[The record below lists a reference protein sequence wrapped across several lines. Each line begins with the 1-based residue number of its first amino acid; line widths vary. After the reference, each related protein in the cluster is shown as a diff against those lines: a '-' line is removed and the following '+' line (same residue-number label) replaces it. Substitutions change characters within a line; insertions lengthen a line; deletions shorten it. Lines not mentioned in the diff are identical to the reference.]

1 MVKAFEDIKAALAV
15 LNAEAEGC
23 CSEPFSDAD
32 PLAGLGDGCLDI
44 LAGARAAEAGFAA
57 LKARAAVTYADTAQL
72 IAGPEAPVQ
81 ALEMSVAAE
90 IGALLALGPRA
101 AGAFL
106 AASHAI
112 TKERPLTFS
121 ALQAGTITWPHALV
135 MAEETAGLD
144 PAGAAAL
151 ESHFLDPEVSRP
163 STAAPVGE
171 LPAYR
176 FRAKARKWRERHH
189 PESIEKRH
197 AKCAADRRMEYT
209 PDRDGMARVSL
220 YVPADQASAI
230 WNRTTALARG
240 LQGPDEPRTM
250 TQLRPDI
257 VASILLGA
265 GTALHPGPETS
276 PEQSST
282 EPSSTGQASTEQSGA
297 GQASTEQS
305 GAGQASTE
313 QSGAGQASTE
323 QSGAGESAPAAGK
336 PGETHAGAGLGD
348 VPVPRAD
355 VLVTVPVLALFGIT
369 DEPANLDGYGPIP
382 ASMARTLVANGA
394 SSFYRVLVDP
404 RDGAPLEIGRT
415 SYRLTKAMKKALQ
428 LRDGRCTFPGCNNPS
443 MDNEADHLQAWQHG
457 GTTGIGNLAQ
467 LCPKHHRLK
476 HSTGWTPTA
485 ATQNEPPGWT
495 SPTGRHYKA
504 EHHDWE
510 PPRWPQQLKPG
521 QLGHAR
527 INPTCLPPDF
537 VYGPSPGEQE
547 LERFLHAPP
556 A

>member
-1 MVKAFEDIKAALAV
+1 MGKAAVVKAFEDIKAALAV

-23 CSEPFSDAD
+23 GSELFSDAD

-44 LAGARAAEAGFAA
+44 LAGARVAEAGFAA

-81 ALEMSVAAE
+81 ALEMAVAAE

-106 AASHAI
+106 AASHAVA
-112 TKERPLTFS
+112 KERPLTFS

-135 MAEETAGLD
+135 VVEETAGLD

-151 ESHFLDPEVSRP
+151 EAHFLDPEVPRP
-163 STAAPVGE
+163 ATAAPVGE

-176 FRAKARKWRERHH
+176 FRAKASKWRERHH
-189 PESIEKRH
+189 PESLEKRH

-230 WNRTTALARG
+230 WNRTTAIARG

-257 VASILLGA
+257 AASILLGA
-265 GTALHPGPETS
+265 GTALHAGPETS
-276 PEQSST
+276 TEHSNTGESS
-282 EPSSTGQASTEQSGA
+282 A

-305 GAGQASTE
+305 GAGQASTG
-313 QSGAGQASTE
+313 QSGAGGSD
-323 QSGAGESAPAAGK
+323 PAAGR
-336 PGETHAGAGLGD
+336 PGETYAGAGLGD
-348 VPVPRAD
+348 VPVPKAD

-382 ASMARTLVANGA
+382 ASMARTLVADGA
-394 SSFYRVLVDP
+394 TSFYRVLVDP

-428 LRDGRCTFPGCNNPS
+428 IRDGKCTFPGCNNPS
-443 MDNEADHLQAWQHG
+443 PDNDTDHLQAWQHG
-457 GTTGIGNLAQ
+457 GTTGISNLAQ

-476 HSTGWTPTA
+476 HNSGWEPTP

-510 PPRWPQQLKPG
+510 PPHWPAQLAPPWKGAWPSRSSPG
-521 QLGHAR
+521 D
-527 INPTCLPPDF
+527 PPHF
-537 VYGPSPGEQE
+537 VYRCSIGEDY
-547 LERFLHAPP
+547 LERFLHGSS
-556 A
+556 

>member
-1 MVKAFEDIKAALAV
+1 MGKAAVVKAFEDINAALAV

-23 CSEPFSDAD
+23 GAEPFSDAD
-32 PLAGLGDGCLDI
+32 PMAGLGDGCLDI
-44 LAGARAAEAGFAA
+44 LAGARTAEAGFAA
-57 LKARAAVTYADTAQL
+57 VKARAAVTYADTAHA
-72 IAGPEAPVQ
+72 IAGPDMPVH
-81 ALEMSVAAE
+81 ALEMAVAAE
-90 IGALLALGPRA
+90 VGALLALGPRA

-106 AASHAI
+106 ATSHAVA
-112 TKERPLTFS
+112 KELPLTFS

-135 MAEETAGLD
+135 MVEETAGLD

-151 ESHFLDPEVSRP
+151 EAHFLDPEVPRP
-163 STAAPVGE
+163 PTAAPVGE

-189 PESIEKRH
+189 PESLEKRH

-257 VASILLGA
+257 AASLLLGA

-276 PEQSST
+276 TGQSSL
-282 EPSSTGQASTEQSGA
+282 GQSGA
-297 GQASTEQS
+297 GQAGTGQSSLGQS
-305 GAGQASTE
+305 GA
-313 QSGAGQASTE
+313 
-323 QSGAGESAPAAGK
+323 AAGK
-336 PGETHAGAGLGD
+336 PGETYAGAALGN
-348 VPVPRAD
+348 VPAPKAD
-355 VLVTVPVLALFGIT
+355 VLVTVPALSLMGTT
-369 DEPANLDGYGPIP
+369 DEPAILDGYGPIP
-382 ASMARTLVANGA
+382 ASMARKLVEGGA
-394 SSFYRVLVDP
+394 TSFYRVLVDP

-415 SYRLTKAMKKALQ
+415 SYRLTKAMKRALQ

-443 MDNEADHLQAWQHG
+443 LDNEADHLQAWQHG
-457 GTTGIGNLAQ
+457 GTTGISNLAQ

-476 HSTGWTPTA
+476 HATAWTPTP
-485 ATQNEPPGWT
+485 ATHNEPPGWT

-510 PPRWPQQLKPG
+510 PPHWPQQLKPG
-521 QLGHAR
+521 QLGHVR
-527 INPTCLPPDF
+527 LNPSCLPPDF
-537 VYGPSPGEQE
+537 VYRSSPGEDFI
-547 LERFLHAPP
+547 ERFLHGRS
-556 A
+556 